1 MLGFNSFYWEHIR
14 KYVICFGTIF
24 NDISIV
30 RKSRADGTEKLIK
43 CPLFYS
49 TKSKQLERLMENPKL
64 QNQWESEFPRLSF
77 EITGISYAPY
87 RKENTLHYSLKEV
100 ESGKSKVMS
109 YSPAPYDISLELVSY
124 TYYQEDN
131 YQIMEQI
138 LPFFQPEYCV
148 KVKEIPSLGLK
159 RDVHIVLNGV
169 QSDFD
174 NSGDYLEAV
183 KVYTTVFSFALKGF
197 FYGPAEEKPIITNLD
212 AQLWNMPSGEDWL
225 MRYHA
230 EGDEE
235 TEKVTDEFWDDN
247 SLK

>member
-1 MLGFNSFYWEHIR
+1 MLGFSPFYWEHTR
-14 KYVICFGTIF
+14 KYVICFGTLF
-24 NDISIV
+24 NDISII
-30 RKSRADGTEKLIK
+30 RKSRADGKESLIK

-77 EITGISYAPY
+77 EITGITYAPY
-87 RKENTLHYSLKEV
+87 RKENTMHYNLKDV
-100 ESGKSKVMS
+100 ETGEARLLQ
-109 YSPAPYDISLELVSY
+109 YSPAPYDLNFELISY

-148 KVKEIPSLGLK
+148 KVKEIPSLELV
-159 RDVHIVLNGV
+159 RDVHIVLNSV

-183 KVYTTVFSFALKGF
+183 KVYTTNFAFTLKGF
-197 FYGPAEEKPIITNLD
+197 YYGPAQEKPVITNLD
-212 AQLWNMPSGEDWL
+212 AHLWNMPSGEDWL
-225 MRYHA
+225 ARLHM
-230 EGDEE
+230 EGDLETRTVTEE
-235 TEKVTDEFWDDN
+235 TWEESYN
-247 SLK
+247 S